1 MDQHESRDGRHMDQ
15 HESRDGRHMD
25 QHESRDGR
33 HMDQHESRDG
43 RHMDQ
48 HESRDGRHMDQ
59 HESRDGRHMD
69 QHESWDGRHMD
80 WQVRHA
86 MDITQAGISHGRE
99 GKWTGKAATAGRAYG
114 PASVTG
120 WNAHGPATQSQQ
132 GSHMDRQ
139 VRQCQAKELIDVS
152 MSGGRQAAG
161 ETIQVIKVSGQTDG
175 SSGRAGAEVGGCI
188 MITQSGLKRK
198 PWVRLL

>member
-1 MDQHESRDGRHMDQ
+1 MEGTWTGKSVTVWKAHGPESPSRHRSHMDRKVRHGMEGTMTGKSATVWKSHGPASPSRYGRHMDQ
-15 HESRDGRHMD
+15 HESR
-25 QHESRDGR
+25 
-33 HMDQHESRDG
+33 
-43 RHMDQ
+43 
-48 HESRDGRHMDQ
+48 
-59 HESRDGRHMD
+59 
-69 QHESWDGRHMD
+69 DGRHMD

-86 MDITQAGISHGRE
+86 MDITQAGISHSRE

-161 ETIQVIKVSGQTDG
+161 ETIKVIKVSRQTDG
-175 SSGRAGAEVGGCI
+175 SSGRAGTGG
-188 MITQSGLKRK
+188 GG
-198 PWVRLL
+198 VRGGAP